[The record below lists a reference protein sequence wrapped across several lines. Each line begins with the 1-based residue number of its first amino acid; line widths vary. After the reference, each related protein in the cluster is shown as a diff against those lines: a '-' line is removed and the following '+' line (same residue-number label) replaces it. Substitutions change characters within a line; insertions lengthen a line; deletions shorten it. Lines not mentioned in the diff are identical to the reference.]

1 MKTVIIILSF
11 LVNDHGVVHLAEYE
25 TEFENCYQAEQ
36 AALDQAWVDYVD
48 TAKADKVSVKSCE

>member
-1 MKTVIIILSF
+1 M
-11 LVNDHGVVHLAEYE
+11 NDHGIVHLAEYE